1 MSDTI
6 ERELPRAQDLTVDK
20 LVQALAQQMFE
31 ADNDES
37 TLYMELETKDGIK
50 TQLELKFIILAING
64 VRTRAGIEEAK
75 NNGAD

>member
-64 VRTRAGIEEAK
+64 VKTRAGMEETK
-75 NNGAD
+75 NHGTD